1 VRTLTV
7 LNALLLGL
15 GGAGFLA
22 AFYSV
27 VRIEW
32 PASYFSGGSLPE
44 FVVSRSLTRFLTFRL
59 LPPFLIATLVA
70 VTADRQAGAGW
81 LAAVT
86 TVGVHLATTSGR
98 ALVRLSRTG
107 AWHQP
112 AGRSQLLLQVVP
124 GLLLVPIVIPI
135 VILTRQSLAG
145 LVPQPSALT
154 EAVWTGLF
162 VAVVANRLQRFT
174 SSRATKQQLFD
185 EARQAVPR
193 ELVRYCELEG
203 ARRGVEADV
212 VIAMLYAEVLQR
224 PRWWRR
230 VEAAGARLRRHGTYG
245 ITQASRTANVSDEE
259 AIALL
264 VDELRGA
271 PLPRSNGKVKD
282 PYLRAAFERHHLDP
296 VYVELAAN
304 LYQELQGRNAE
315 ASDTLA
321 EDGYPLVTVTRMQRS
336 GFEWQVSGTMSS
348 RVTGLELAAGD
359 HGQVAALARPVSSR
373 GRYSWMLKV
382 PLEYGPLQLYAGLGV
397 ASTTS
402 AQFTLYLR
410 PFPN

>member
-1 VRTLTV
+1 LSV

-15 GGAGFLA
+15 GGAAFLA
-22 AFYSV
+22 AFYSA
-27 VRIEW
+27 VRVEW
-32 PASYFSGGSLPE
+32 PGSYFSGGSLPE
-44 FVVSRSLTRFLTFRL
+44 FVVSRSLTRFLVFRL

-81 LAAVT
+81 VAAAT
-86 TVGVHLATTSGR
+86 TVSVHLATTSGR
-98 ALVRLSRTG
+98 AFVRLSRAG

-124 GLLLVPIVIPI
+124 GLLLVPTVIPA
-135 VILTRQSLAG
+135 VILSRQSLAG
-145 LVPQPSALT
+145 LVPQPSALI

-162 VAVVANRLQRFT
+162 VAVVANRLQHFT

-185 EARQAVPR
+185 EARQAVSS
-193 ELVRYCELEG
+193 ELVRYCEIEG

-230 VEAAGARLRRHGTYG
+230 IEEAGGRLRRHGTYG
-245 ITQASRTANVSDEE
+245 ITQASRTANVSDGD

-271 PLPRSNGKVKD
+271 PLPRDGGRAQD
-282 PYLRAAFERHHLDP
+282 LYLRAAFERHHLDP
-296 VYVELAAN
+296 VYVELAVS
-304 LYQELQGRNAE
+304 LYEALQGRNAR
-315 ASDTLA
+315 ASDVLA

-336 GFEWQVSGTMSS
+336 GLEWQVSGTMSS
-348 RVTGLELAAGD
+348 SVTKLELAAGD
-359 HGQVAALARPVSSR
+359 LGQVAALSRPTSPP
-373 GRYSWMLKV
+373 GRYPWTLAV
-382 PLEYGPLQLYAGLGV
+382 PLEHRSVQLYAGLGG
-397 ASTTS
+397 ARTTS
-402 AQFTLYLR
+402 AQFDLYLMA
-410 PFPN
+410 FSN

>member
-1 VRTLTV
+1 MRGVRTFSV

-27 VRIEW
+27 VRVEW

-44 FVVSRSLTRFLTFRL
+44 FVVSRSLSRFLVFRL

-81 LAAVT
+81 LAAAT
-86 TVGVHLATTSGR
+86 TVSVHLATTSGR
-98 ALVRLSRTG
+98 ALVRLSRAG
-107 AWHQP
+107 AWRRP
-112 AGRSQLLLQVVP
+112 EGRSQLLLQVVP

-135 VILTRQSLAG
+135 AILSRQSLAG
-145 LVPQPSALT
+145 LVPQPHALI
-154 EAVWTGLF
+154 EAIWTGLF
-162 VAVVANRLQRFT
+162 VAVVANRLQHFT

-185 EARQAVPR
+185 EARQAVPS

-230 VEAAGARLRRHGTYG
+230 MEEAGGRLRRHGTYG
-245 ITQASRTANVSDEE
+245 ITQASRTADVTDED

-271 PLPRSNGKVKD
+271 PLPRAGGMVQD
-282 PYLRAAFERHHLDP
+282 LYLRAAFERHHLDP
-296 VYVELAAN
+296 VYVELAVG
-304 LYQELQGRNAE
+304 LYQALQSRSVA
-315 ASDTLA
+315 ASDVLA
-321 EDGYPLVTVTRMQRS
+321 EDGLPLGTVARMQRV
-336 GFEWQVSGTMSS
+336 GLEWQVSGTMASS
-348 RVTGLELAAGD
+348 VTGTRASG
-359 HGQVAALARPVSSR
+359 GRPWSGR
-373 GRYSWMLKV
+373 GFEHRSV
-382 PLEYGPLQLYAGLGV
+382 QLYAGLGG
-397 ASTTS
+397 APTTS
-402 AQFTLYLR
+402 ALFSLYLR
-410 PFPN
+410 AFPN